1 MMQPEH
7 TPLIEFQNVS
17 KRYDSHTAVNELNL
31 TIYQGEFFV
40 LVGGSGSGKST
51 TLRMINALTEPT
63 DGDVYFN
70 GRRIKDYDIRGLRHR
85 IGYVLQQIA
94 LFPTMTVRQNI
105 ELMPDI
111 LGWDK
116 PKRTLRVNE
125 LLELVGMPPE
135 TYLNRYPHELSGGE
149 QQRIGI
155 LRAIAAKPD
164 ILLMDEPFSALDPL
178 ARASLQE
185 TVSLIHK
192 KLGTTIV
199 FVTHDMNEAA
209 KLACRIGVM
218 HQGRLVQVDTPQDI
232 QNHPADD
239 YVRSLFGAA
248 QPENTAS
255 ADEVIN
261 LYRRLDADGK
271 ARVREH
277 WAKEENKEK

>member
-1 MMQPEH
+1 MQPEH
-7 TPLIEFQNVS
+7 IPLIEFKKVS
-17 KRYDSHTAVNELNL
+17 KHYDNHAAVSELNL

-40 LVGGSGSGKST
+40 LVGSSGSGKST

-70 GRRIKDYDIRGLRHR
+70 GRRIKDYDIRPLRHR

-94 LFPTMTVRQNI
+94 LFPTMTVAQNI
-105 ELMPDI
+105 ELMPDV

-116 PKRTLRVNE
+116 AQRKARVSE
-125 LLELVGMPPE
+125 LLELVGLSPAQ
-135 TYLNRYPHELSGGE
+135 YQSRYPHELSGGE
-149 QQRIGI
+149 QQRVGI

-199 FVTHDMNEAA
+199 FVTHDMAEAL

-218 HQGRLVQVDTPQDI
+218 HQGRLVQVATPQDI

-239 YVRSLFGAA
+239 YVRSLFSATQTNDSAA
-248 QPENTAS
+248 SVIAMIEQLSS
-255 ADEVIN
+255 AE
-261 LYRRLDADGK
+261 
-271 ARVREH
+271 RVKIR
-277 WAKEENKEK
+277 AYCAQQAG